1 MRPCSGCC
9 FNMTDT
15 NNNTAGGKEMGYKSP
30 LIFSSAARTC
40 DRPSRHRVTVDQDSS
55 PRQNDANNNNAKR
68 SNAIRCS
75 ATSLQTDTSQKSRL
89 ANRIAV
95 AGIAIILFI
104 QGTTL
109 LQLFTH
115 NSIDPQK
122 QDDAPHDFTPPSL
135 KHEPYNISQL
145 PQLWKASQFT
155 GMNSDIS
162 QKKIIVIVSHCN
174 KPLHWMQDYIVNGTF
189 FVIARI
195 YIISKCGEQPLGA
208 PEGAVVQAMSN
219 VGRCDHTYAYFITE
233 ILPQEVGVNSSV
245 AKQRESIVVF
255 IKDNIKNNHQRL
267 EKYHS
272 LETMV
277 RLASSSNG
285 FGCNGSPPRDGSAY
299 HDTIKLSQFRI
310 GEYTR
315 SKGYAP
321 NGK

>member
-1 MRPCSGCC
+1 
-9 FNMTDT
+9 
-15 NNNTAGGKEMGYKSP
+15 
-30 LIFSSAARTC
+30 
-40 DRPSRHRVTVDQDSS
+40 
-55 PRQNDANNNNAKR
+55 
-68 SNAIRCS
+68 
-75 ATSLQTDTSQKSRL
+75 
-89 ANRIAV
+89 
-95 AGIAIILFI
+95 
-104 QGTTL
+104 
-109 LQLFTH
+109 
-115 NSIDPQK
+115 
-122 QDDAPHDFTPPSL
+122 
-135 KHEPYNISQL
+135 
-145 PQLWKASQFT
+145 
-155 GMNSDIS
+155 
-162 QKKIIVIVSHCN
+162 
-174 KPLHWMQDYIVNGTF
+174 MQDYIVNGTF

-267 EKYHS
+267 EKYYS

-321 NGK
+321 NGNLPFISSYTNLGAY